1 MYNRP
6 KNTEAYKCTTG
17 ARTQGFT
24 NVLYNGL
31 LNTGTHKCTK
41 YPKIQGLTHVQQIL
55 NRIACNVTIIQWI
68 LKYAVELITN
78 GQQNLK

>member
-1 MYNRP
+1 MQKEATSSKIELLSSVQQTQKYC
-6 KNTEAYKCTTG
+6 TEAYKCTTG

-55 NRIACNVTIIQWI
+55 KYRDSHMCNRS
-68 LKYAVELITN
+68 
-78 GQQNLK
+78 